1 VGAES
6 HQRCLDIRQAG
17 EVTVVRLLTPE
28 LVREPEV
35 TAVGK
40 RLLRVV
46 EELGG
51 RLVVVNLA
59 EVAHMDS
66 AMIGKLIALYKTAR
80 ARGGRVVLCGA
91 NPMLADSLEA
101 LHINR
106 LVNVYPDE
114 PAAVQALSA
123 AV

>member
-1 VGAES
+1 MSAES
-6 HQRCLDIRQAG
+6 HQRWLDIRQAG
-17 EVTVVRLLTPE
+17 EVTVVRLLSPE
-28 LVREPEV
+28 LVRESDV
-35 TAVGK
+35 AIVGK

-59 EVAHMDS
+59 EVEHMDS
-66 AMIGKLIALYKTAR
+66 AMIGKIIALHKTAR
-80 ARGGRVVLCGA
+80 AHGGRVVLCEV
-91 NPMLADSLEA
+91 NPMVSDALEV

-106 LVNVYPDE
+106 LVHVYPDE
-114 PAAVQALSA
+114 PAAVQALR